1 MEESSGAALDDCQ
14 EDGYEDAGE
23 ENGSDERSVAE
34 ISVGH
39 IEAGQRRGEE
49 AYSDEQEKYLE
60 GKRVV
65 RFWRGCVCWMG

>member
-23 ENGSDERSVAE
+23 ENGSDERLVAE
-34 ISVGH
+34 VSVGH
-39 IEAGQRRGEE
+39 IEASESRGEE

-60 GKRVV
+60 RKRVV
-65 RFWRGCVCWMG
+65 RFGRGCVCYAW